1 MMRQLSSTKTIV
13 ATSLVLVSLLS
24 GCQALDEMEADGYR
38 KQCATLGIQPGS
50 PHFDQCMLQQ
60 QALNEEETERS
71 LDRIQRDDAAKHRK

>member
-1 MMRQLSSTKTIV
+1 MRQLSSSKILV
-13 ATSLVLVSLLS
+13 ASGLVLAGLLG
-24 GCQALDEMEADGYR
+24 GCQALDDMEADGYR

-71 LDRIQRDDAAKHRK
+71 LDRIQRDEAARHRK